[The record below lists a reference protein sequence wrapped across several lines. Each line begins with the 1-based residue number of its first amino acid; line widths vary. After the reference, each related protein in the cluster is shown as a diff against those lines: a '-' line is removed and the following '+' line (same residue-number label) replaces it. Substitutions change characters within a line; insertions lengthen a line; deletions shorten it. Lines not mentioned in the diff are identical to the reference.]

1 MPDNKYM
8 KVIGENLNVINK
20 KIGRAFKEKDPQPI
34 REMAE
39 AETKAEVDY
48 IDINLGPARKG
59 GEELMTWVVETV
71 QEVTDTPLCLD
82 TSNISA
88 MEAGLKVCKSQAIM
102 NSIMV
107 RPERYEA
114 MLPICAEHNAHMVA
128 LMWGPTGMARD
139 ANERAELTTELL
151 ASAMALGIP
160 MKHIWVDPIIT
171 PVNIQQEQLMNNLE
185 FFEMLPDI
193 VEALDPETGPIKST
207 NGLSNISNGNAEHLR
222 PILNQAYMCMLARKG
237 MYSSIVDA
245 FDPVIM
251 DICRGK
257 RQDIV
262 DLVYGVMDGQE
273 YDYSTMDKEAV
284 DYVKTAKV
292 ILGHSLF
299 SESWLEI

>member
-1 MPDNKYM
+1 MPDNAYM
-8 KVIGENLNVINK
+8 KAIGENLNVINK
-20 KIGRAFKEKDPQPI
+20 KIGAAFKEKDPAPI

-39 AETKAEVDY
+39 KEAEAGVDY

-82 TSNISA
+82 TSNIDA
-88 MEAGLKVCKSQAIM
+88 MAAGLKVCKSQAIM
-102 NSIMV
+102 NSIMC
-107 RPERYEA
+107 RPERYEK
-114 MLPICAEHNAHMVA
+114 MLPICAEFGAHMVA

-139 ANERAELTTELL
+139 ANERAELSTELI
-151 ASAMALGIP
+151 SMAIGHGIP
-160 MKHIWVDPIIT
+160 TANIWVDPIIT
-171 PVNIQQEQLMNNLE
+171 PVNIQQDQLMQNLE

-193 VEALDPETGPIKST
+193 VAALDPDGGPIKST
-207 NGLSNISNGNAEHLR
+207 NGLSNISNGNPDHLR
-222 PILNQAYMCMLARKG
+222 PILNQTYMCMLKRKG
-237 MYSSIVDA
+237 MYSSIVDS

-292 ILGHSLF
+292 ILGHTLF
-299 SESWLEI
+299 SESWLDI

>member
-1 MPDNKYM
+1 MADNNYM
-8 KVIGENLNVINK
+8 KAIGENLNVINK
-20 KIGRAFKEKDPQPI
+20 KIGAAFKEKDPAPI

-39 AETKAEVDY
+39 KVAEAEVDY

-71 QEVTDTPLCLD
+71 QEVSDIPLCLD
-82 TSNISA
+82 TSNIDA
-88 MEAGLKVCKSQAIM
+88 MAAGMKVCKQKPIM

-107 RPERYEA
+107 RPERYEK
-114 MLPICAEHNAHMVA
+114 MLPLCAEHGANMIA

-139 ANERAELTTELL
+139 ENERAELLTELL
-151 ASAMALGIP
+151 MAAQALGIP
-160 MKHIWVDPIIT
+160 MTDIWVDPIIT
-171 PVNIQQEQLMNNLE
+171 PVNIQQDQLMNNLA

-193 VEALDPETGPIKST
+193 VAALDPEGGPIKST
-207 NGLSNISNGNAEHLR
+207 NGLSNVSNGVPDHLR
-222 PILNQAYMCMLARKG
+222 PILNQTYMCMLARKG

-245 FDPVIM
+245 FDPIIM

-273 YDYSTMDKEAV
+273 FDYSTMDKEAV

-292 ILGHSLF
+292 ILGKSLF
-299 SESWLEI
+299 SDSWLEI

>member
-8 KVIGENLNVINK
+8 KTIGENLNVINK
-20 KIGRAFKEKDPQPI
+20 KIGAAFKEKDPTPI

-39 AETKAEVDY
+39 KVAEAEVDY

-82 TSNISA
+82 TSNIDA
-88 MEAGLKVCKSQAIM
+88 MAAGLKACKSKAIM
-102 NSIMV
+102 NSIMA
-107 RPERYEA
+107 RPERYEK
-114 MLPICAEHNAHMVA
+114 MLPICAEHGANMVA
-128 LMWGPTGMARD
+128 LMWGPNGMARD
-139 ANERAELTTELL
+139 ENERAELTTELL
-151 ASAMALGIP
+151 MAAQGHGIP
-160 MKHIWVDPIIT
+160 MADIWIDPIIT
-171 PVNIQQEQLMNNLE
+171 PVNIQQEQLMHNLV

-193 VEALDPETGPIKST
+193 VAALDPEGGPIKST
-207 NGLSNISNGNAEHLR
+207 NGLSNISNGNPDHLR
-222 PILNQAYMCMLARKG
+222 PILNQTYMCMLARAG

-284 DYVKTAKV
+284 DYVKTARV
-292 ILGHSLF
+292 ILGKSLF
-299 SESWLEI
+299 SESWLEL

>member
-1 MPDNKYM
+1 MPDNAYM
-8 KVIGENLNVINK
+8 KAIGENLNVINK
-20 KIGRAFKEKDPQPI
+20 KIGAAFKEKDPQPI

-39 AETKAEVDY
+39 KQTEIGVDF

-59 GEELMTWVVETV
+59 GEELMTWVVQTV

-82 TSNISA
+82 TSNIDA
-88 MEAGLKVCKSQAIM
+88 MAAGLKVCKSQAIM
-102 NSIMV
+102 NSIMC
-107 RPERYEA
+107 RPERYEK
-114 MLPICAEHNAHMVA
+114 MLPICAEHGANMVA

-139 ANERAELTTELL
+139 ANERAEWSTELI
-151 ASAMALGIP
+151 SMAMGFGIP
-160 MKHIWVDPIIT
+160 TANIWVDPIIT
-171 PVNIQQEQLMNNLE
+171 PVNIQQDQLMENLA

-193 VEALDPETGPIKST
+193 VAALDPDGGPIKST
-207 NGLSNISNGNAEHLR
+207 NGLSNVSNGNPDHLR
-222 PILNQAYMCMLARKG
+222 PILNQTYMCMLKRKG

-262 DLVYGVMDGQE
+262 DLVYGVMDGVE
-273 YDYSTMDKEAV
+273 YDYSKMDKEAV

-292 ILGHSLF
+292 ILGHTLF